1 MFRGELKNGKLHF
14 REDVTLKSYIFL
26 KTVTRPKFL
35 ITFFSNSYQKNIF
48 VALQISL
55 LLRKN
60 MYGASFIKNNLIE
73 IRKKIRLQL

>member
-14 REDVTLKSYIFL
+14 REDVTPKVIFFSKL
-26 KTVTRPKFL
+26 SQDQNFK

-55 LLRKN
+55 LLSKN

-73 IRKKIRLQL
+73 IRKKFRLQL